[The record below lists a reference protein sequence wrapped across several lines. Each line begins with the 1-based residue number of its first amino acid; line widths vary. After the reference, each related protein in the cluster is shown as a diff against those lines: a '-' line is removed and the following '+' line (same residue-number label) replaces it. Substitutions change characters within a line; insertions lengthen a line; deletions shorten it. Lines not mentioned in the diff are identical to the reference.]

1 MHFSKLLNRLALLN
15 SDFGLFEGVGDGEG
29 VGVGLL
35 IATPLFQTN
44 FLPDLTQVNFLPE
57 AMEVDPALA
66 QLAPVLIAP
75 IAGDVSKE
83 LIKAIETTKAR
94 VFFMEKDYLA
104 LLDLSA
110 PSSRIGGD
118 SSTRRHRPCVA
129 RKSSKN

>member
-1 MHFSKLLNRLALLN
+1 LHFSKLLNRLALLN
-15 SDFGLFEGVGDGEG
+15 SDFGLFEGVGDGECVGDGEG

-94 VFFMEKDYLA
+94 VFFMEKDY
-104 LLDLSA
+104 
-110 PSSRIGGD
+110 
-118 SSTRRHRPCVA
+118 
-129 RKSSKN
+129 